1 MNIERIRQDFPIL
14 HQEVN
19 GHPLVYLD
27 NAATTQKPR
36 QVIQAISHYYETI
49 NANVHRSIHR
59 LGEAATAAYEGSR
72 EKVARFIGAADAAEC
87 VFVRNASEG
96 LNLVAHSYAMERFK
110 AGDEIVL
117 SPMEHHSNLVPW
129 QMAAL
134 KTGAKIRFFKLN
146 PDGTLDLSNLDE
158 VIGPRTKLVSVVHA
172 SNTLGTVNPVE
183 TIIQAAH
190 AAGAVVCID
199 GSQSVPHMAVDVQ
212 AMSADFLAFS
222 GHKMMGPMGIGVLWG
237 KRELLDAMPP
247 FMGGGEMIRTV
258 SYEKSTFN
266 DVPYKFEAGTPNVEG
281 AVGLAAAIDYINDV
295 IGGVEKIHRHEQELT
310 EYCFQKFAELGDLR
324 TYGPRQPRAGLIA
337 FNLGDIHPH
346 DVATILDSEGVAVRA
361 GHHCTMPLHR
371 EVLDEA
377 ATNRASF
384 YVYNTKEEIDR
395 LVAALAKVKE
405 FFSHVA

>member
-1 MNIERIRQDFPIL
+1 MNVERIRQDFPIL

-36 QVIQAISHYYETI
+36 QVIQAITRYYETI
-49 NANVHRSIHR
+49 NANVHRSIHT
-59 LGEAATAAYEGSR
+59 LGEAATAAYEQAR
-72 EKVARFIGAADAAEC
+72 EKVAHFIGAADAAEC

-96 LNLVAHSYAMERFK
+96 LNLVAYAYGMARLQ

-117 SPMEHHSNLVPW
+117 TPMEHHSNLVPW
-129 QMAAL
+129 QFVAE
-134 KTGAKIRFFKLN
+134 KTGAVIRYLPLK
-146 PDGTLDLSNLDE
+146 PDGTLDLADPDR
-158 VIGPRTKLVSVVHA
+158 VINSRTRLVAVAHA
-172 SNTLGTVNPVE
+172 SNTLGTINPVE
-183 TIIQAAH
+183 EIIRAAH
-190 AAGAVVCID
+190 AVGAVVCID
-199 GSQSVPHMAVDVQ
+199 GSQSVPHMPVNVQ
-212 AMSADFLAFS
+212 AMGADFLAFS
-222 GHKMMGPMGIGVLWG
+222 GHKMMGPMGIGVLWAR
-237 KRELLDAMPP
+237 RELLEAMPP
-247 FMGGGEMIRTV
+247 FLGGGEMIRTV
-258 SYEKSTFN
+258 SYAGSTFN
-266 DVPYKFEAGTPNVEG
+266 DIPYKFEAGTPNVEG
-281 AVGLAAAIDYINDV
+281 AVGLAAAIDYINEV
-295 IGGVEKIHRHEQELT
+295 LGGVETIRRHEHELT
-310 EYCFQKFAELGDLR
+310 QYCFQKFDELGSIR

-346 DVATILDSEGVAVRA
+346 DVATILDSEGVAIRA

-384 YVYNTKEEIDR
+384 YVYNTKEEVDR